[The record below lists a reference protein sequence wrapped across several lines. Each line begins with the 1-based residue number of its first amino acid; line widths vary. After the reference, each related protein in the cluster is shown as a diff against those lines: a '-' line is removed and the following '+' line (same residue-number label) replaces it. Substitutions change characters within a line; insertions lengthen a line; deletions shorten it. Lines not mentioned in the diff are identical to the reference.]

1 MKDIVSKLLTYNN
14 FDSFVQ
20 MMHNVANDDSYNDDN
35 DDAKYYSNN
44 NNNNNNNNQSNH
56 QSNQSN
62 HYNDLINLGFDEDLV
77 SIILYDESYKN
88 ASLEDIVMKLSEM
101 NAEPKPKNF
110 KSISNENKQI
120 EEKLSI
126 SSSTTLNRRVSQKSN
141 KMPHLQKF
149 ADEIDDDFEE
159 LISKFVMA
167 RSVID
172 EFNTGDVAPNVVVLL
187 QWASDMMTLEQDIE
201 TAFKKNIP
209 FNEMTSEHR
218 GGLITW
224 FKALEDTRRQIDN
237 EEIAGKLLSDNE
249 FKRMAELNRIASM
262 GTEDEQ
268 FLHSIISRHDEV
280 VKEVNLL
287 HLRCDQLVNSDRGI
301 KRECLEEL
309 YLYLKEKVGSGVD
322 FTTIADEMHEQV
334 YSMVSSS
341 KGTDIVNLLLDMH
354 VLDEEKIYLYQQIQ
368 SLLSPSKR
376 SDSKE
381 AIDSFDNSEMNGG
394 QQFEFDEY
402 GNLIESD
409 NKSAGVGRVREGNS
423 SSKGEKSVK
432 GDYNN
437 DDNAIDTVALD
448 ELKATHKAALTSL
461 QNAIDNEK
469 QKKLKELEDRLRR
482 RKALRRKE
490 GVEASDI
497 ELQED
502 AQIENEINTTADRF
516 ESLKDCLSTGLKKK
530 CFYEMK
536 VAKKKNGPLNDGIIN
551 IIIITN
557 YCKLLLILIT
567 TIY

>member
-1 MKDIVSKLLTYNN
+1 MKDIVAKLLTYNN

-20 MMHNVANDDSYNDDN
+20 MMHNVANDDSYNDNNNDN
-35 DDAKYYSNN
+35 NDAKYYSNN
-44 NNNNNNNNQSNH
+44 EFNHQSNH
-56 QSNQSN
+56 QSN
-62 HYNDLINLGFDEDLV
+62 HYYNDLINMGFDEDLV
-77 SIILYDESYKN
+77 SIIIGDESYKN
-88 ASLEDIVMKLSEM
+88 ASIEDLVMKLSEM
-101 NAEPKPKNF
+101 ISEPKPKNY
-110 KSISNENKQI
+110 KRISSINTNENKHI
-120 EEKLSI
+120 EAKASA
-126 SSSTTLNRRVSQKSN
+126 STLTRRVSQKSN
-141 KMPHLQKF
+141 KMPHFQKF

-167 RSVID
+167 RSVVD
-172 EFNTGDVAPNVVVLL
+172 EFNTGDIAPNVVVLL

-201 TAFKKNIP
+201 TAYSKNIP

-249 FKRMAELNRIASM
+249 VKRMAELNRIASM

-322 FTTIADEMHEQV
+322 FTTIADEMHDQV

-368 SLLSPSKR
+368 SLISPSKQ

-381 AIDSFDNSEMNGG
+381 AIDSFDNSELNGG
-394 QQFEFDEY
+394 QKFEFDEY
-402 GNLIESD
+402 GNLIESPD
-409 NKSAGVGRVREGNS
+409 TKSAGAGRGRD
-423 SSKGEKSVK
+423 SKGEKSVK

-437 DDNAIDTVALD
+437 DGTTIDTVALD

-490 GVEASDI
+490 GVEASEV

-502 AQIENEINTTADRF
+502 AEIENEINREADRF
-516 ESLKDCLSTGLKKK
+516 EGLKDCLSAGLKKK
-530 CFYEMK
+530 CLYEMK
-536 VAKKKNGPLNDGIIN
+536 LAKKKNGPLTEG
-551 IIIITN
+551 
-557 YCKLLLILIT
+557 T
-567 TIY
+567 TIQFLSRL